1 MMASTVAASLPTPIS
16 VATSALDRS
25 ATALTAMG
33 SPLSVAPRPCTAA
46 KVSPVMGFRTT
57 PSTGT
62 FATVRPTLTQENG

>member
-1 MMASTVAASLPTPIS
+1 MMASTVFASLPTPIS
-16 VATSALDRS
+16 VATSAFDRS
-25 ATALTAMG
+25 KTLLTAMG

-62 FATVRPTLTQENG
+62 FATVRPMLTQENG